1 MNDQFLRLRIRPE
14 VVLFFENTYSV
25 DRQGNLVFSYGTD
38 QECLEEGF
46 HLIPVSKSIWR
57 AGQENPALV
66 RKIFVCQSA
75 LDAICFLHL
84 NFTVF
89 PEPDRL
95 LFIAVGLIPQDSHFK
110 VLSDLSKGKQLCLV
124 MGSGMLGHLA
134 DLKMAAGIKGRTC
147 NIRYMEPEIIRVSY
161 RDKVYE
167 FSETKISLNA
177 FEIASGLRSGMRT
190 YKPKLYESYT
200 AQILQQDCKY

>member
-1 MNDQFLRLRIRPE
+1 MSDQVLRLCIRPE
-14 VVLFFENTYSV
+14 VVLFFEDTYSV
-25 DRQGNLVFSYGTD
+25 DQRRNLVFSYGTD
-38 QECLEEGF
+38 QECFGEDF
-46 HLIPVSKSIWR
+46 HLIPVTKSIWR
-57 AGQENPALV
+57 AGQENPALIRNV
-66 RKIFVCQSA
+66 FVCQSA

-89 PEPDRL
+89 PEPDHL

-110 VLSDLSKGKQLCLV
+110 VLRGLSKGKQFCLV
-124 MGSGMLGHLA
+124 MGSGIFGHLA
-134 DLKMAAGIKGRTC
+134 DLKMAIGIKGRTC
-147 NIRYMEPEIIRVSY
+147 NIRYIEPETIRVSY

-177 FEIASGLRSGMRT
+177 FEIASGLRSGIRT

-200 AQILQQDCKY
+200 AQIL